1 MPTPETCYFFLYLT
15 DHEFKATTYSLKE
28 MGSRVFRGK
37 KKLPGRK
44 SRVWTAAPNMNR
56 TTNPRRN
63 ISGQTKKQRT
73 DRGGN
78 KHRPGCFW
86 KRAHGA
92 RPRGCEKPY
101 YRRHGADTPKGCL
114 TPAEKYLA
122 TDADGIQLIKQVRAK
137 LLENSSQMLTAVISD
152 ITGTDIISLHTDIS
166 TREGERVIIITF
178 EQDLEKK
185 YKGD

>member
-1 MPTPETCYFFLYLT
+1 MA
-15 DHEFKATTYSLKE
+15 KLKSKGQIE
-28 MGSRVFRGK
+28 AEISTALVAFEKEHMGRG
-37 KKLPGRK
+37 PVDVK
-44 SRVWTAAPNMNR
+44 SHIIEDMVLIRL
-56 TTNPRRN
+56 
-63 ISGQTKKQRT
+63 
-73 DRGGN
+73 
-78 KHRPGCFW
+78 
-86 KRAHGA
+86 
-92 RPRGCEKPY
+92 
-101 YRRHGADTPKGCL
+101 KGVL

>member
-1 MPTPETCYFFLYLT
+1 MKSHIIEDMVLIR
-15 DHEFKATTYSLKE
+15 LK
-28 MGSRVFRGK
+28 GV
-37 KKLPGRK
+37 
-44 SRVWTAAPNMNR
+44 
-56 TTNPRRN
+56 
-63 ISGQTKKQRT
+63 
-73 DRGGN
+73 
-78 KHRPGCFW
+78 
-86 KRAHGA
+86 
-92 RPRGCEKPY
+92 
-101 YRRHGADTPKGCL
+101 L